1 MKCSR
6 CDDNAILSQRY
17 SGIHL
22 CQRHFT
28 ESFEQKVEEAMQKGH
43 MVENGDLIAVALS
56 GGKDSTAL
64 LYILNKILSLRDDV
78 NLVAI
83 TIDEGIKGYREDTI
97 RSARKITSDLG
108 IKHVV
113 VSFKDKLGL
122 DLDEIVVGRKEAPCT
137 FCGVFRKT
145 LLNRTAKELGAT
157 KVATGHDL
165 DDEAQSIAMNYLKA
179 DIERLARFA
188 PRRVQKGLVPRI
200 KPIKDI
206 PEREVALYCMV
217 QGFYV
222 KMAECPYAS
231 LSFRSDVRDMLN
243 GLEKNFPG
251 TKHSL
256 LRGFDAIADPLASR
270 YPQIDLKEC
279 RICGEPS
286 TKDLC
291 KACELLERLKPAQDG
306 MRS

>member
-6 CDDNAILSQRY
+6 CDDSAIISQRY
-17 SGIHL
+17 SGTHL

-28 ESFEQKVEEAMQKGH
+28 ESFEQKVEEAMHKGH
-43 MVENGDLIAVALS
+43 MIEKGDLIAVALS

-64 LYILNKILSLRDDV
+64 LHILNKILSQDDV
-78 NLVAI
+78 ELVAI

-97 RSARKITSDLG
+97 RSARKITADLG
-108 IKHVV
+108 IRHVV

-243 GLEKNFPG
+243 GLEKRFPG

-256 LRGFDAIADPLASR
+256 LRGFEAISDPLAGR

-279 RICGEPS
+279 RVCGEPCI
-286 TKDLC
+286 KDLC
-291 KACELLERLKPAQDG
+291 KACELLERLKPALDG
-306 MRS
+306 TKS

>member
-1 MKCSR
+1 MKCSI
-6 CDDNAILSQRY
+6 CDDNAIISQRY
-17 SGIHL
+17 SGTHL

-28 ESFEQKVEEAMQKGH
+28 ESFEQKVEEAILKGH
-43 MVENGDLIAVALS
+43 MVEKGDIIAVALS

-64 LYILNKILSLRDDV
+64 LYILNKILSQREDV
-78 NLVAI
+78 ELVAI

-97 RSARKITSDLG
+97 RSARKITEDLG
-108 IKHVV
+108 IKHIV
-113 VSFKDKLGL
+113 VSFKDELGL
-122 DLDEIVVGRKEAPCT
+122 DLDEMVAGRKEAPCT

-145 LLNRTAKELGAT
+145 LLNRTAKEIGAT

-165 DDEAQSIAMNYLKA
+165 DDEAQSVAMNYLKA
-179 DIERLARFA
+179 DIERLARFS

-217 QGFYV
+217 KGFYV

-243 GLEKNFPG
+243 GLEKKFPG

-256 LRGFDAIADPLASR
+256 LKGFETLSDPLAKR

-279 RICGEPS
+279 RICGEPGI
-286 TKDLC
+286 KDLC
-291 KACELLERLKPAQDG
+291 KACELLERLKELKI
-306 MRS
+306 